1 MIAAMRR
8 TATLLAAALLL
19 PSPLLPPVPALAQPV
34 DDSIGTWRLSCATD
48 CMTDRS
54 TCRMLY
60 ARPVERSEPGR
71 PALALEV
78 VERAGRL
85 VPAVTARN
93 LTMEGAARGL
103 LALSGTA
110 QLRFPPSRLF
120 EMPCDLEGRS
130 LVCVPR
136 PEDRARAEA
145 ELPAAERVLVRMQGL
160 AGTNAEPV
168 ELPLART
175 AEALARLRQ
184 EAPPGTLEPPES
196 PAFDGRDLLQRLF
209 RLFGQ

>member
-1 MIAAMRR
+1 MIAAMRAA
-8 TATLLAAALLL
+8 ATLLAVLL
-19 PSPLLPPVPALAQPV
+19 SVPAAAQV
-34 DDSIGTWRLSCATD
+34 DETIGTWRLSCAVD
-48 CMTDRS
+48 RMTDR
-54 TCRMLY
+54 TACQMLH

-78 VERAGRL
+78 VERGGRL
-85 VPAVTARN
+85 VPAVTSRN
-93 LTMEGAARGL
+93 LTLEGAARGL

-110 QLRFPPSRLF
+110 QLRFPPNRMF

-136 PEDRARAEA
+136 PEDLGRAEA
-145 ELPAAERVLVRMQGL
+145 ELPAADRVLIRMQGL

-175 AEALARLRQ
+175 AEALARLRR
-184 EAPPGTLEPPES
+184 EAPPGSLGAAEPPG

-209 RLFGQ
+209 RMFGQ

>member
-1 MIAAMRR
+1 MIGAMRR
-8 TATLLAAALLL
+8 TATLLSLLVLSSPAAA
-19 PSPLLPPVPALAQPV
+19 QV
-34 DDSIGTWRLSCATD
+34 DEGIGTWRLSCATD
-48 CMTDRS
+48 RMTDRAA
-54 TCRMLY
+54 CQMLH

-78 VERAGRL
+78 MERGGRL

-93 LTMEGAARGL
+93 LTLEGAARGL

-110 QLRFPPSRLF
+110 QLRFPPNRLF
-120 EMPCDLEGRS
+120 EMPCELEGRS
-130 LVCVPR
+130 LVCAPR
-136 PEDRARAEA
+136 PEDLARAEA
-145 ELPAAERVLVRMQGL
+145 ELPAADRALVRMQGL

-175 AEALARLRQ
+175 AEALARLRR
-184 EAPPGTLEPPES
+184 EAPPGALGAVEP
-196 PAFDGRDLLQRLF
+196 PAFDGRDVLQRLL

>member
-8 TATLLAAALLL
+8 TATLFALFLSFPAAA
-19 PSPLLPPVPALAQPV
+19 QM
-34 DDSIGTWRLSCATD
+34 DEGIGTWRLSCATD
-48 CMTDRS
+48 RMTDRAA
-54 TCRMLY
+54 CQMLH

-78 VERAGRL
+78 VERDGRL

-93 LTMEGAARGL
+93 LTLEGAARGL

-110 QLRFPPSRLF
+110 QLRFPPSRF
-120 EMPCDLEGRS
+120 FDMPCALEGRS
-130 LVCVPR
+130 LICAPR
-136 PEDRARAEA
+136 DEDLARAEA
-145 ELPAAERVLVRMQGL
+145 ELPAAERALVRMQGL

-175 AEALARLRQ
+175 PEALARFRR
-184 EAPPGTLEPPES
+184 EAPPGSSGPAEP
-196 PAFDGRDLLQRLF
+196 PAFDGRDLLGRLL

>member
-1 MIAAMRR
+1 MIAGMRR
-8 TATLLAAALLL
+8 TATLLCLLALSAAGPAAAQ
-19 PSPLLPPVPALAQPV
+19 VV
-34 DDSIGTWRLSCATD
+34 DETIGTWRLSCATD
-48 CMTDRS
+48 RMTDR
-54 TCRMLY
+54 TACQMLH

-78 VERAGRL
+78 VERGGRL

-93 LTMEGAARGL
+93 LTLEGAARGL

-110 QLRFPPSRLF
+110 QLRFPPNQLF
-120 EMPCDLEGRS
+120 AMPCELEGRS
-130 LVCVPR
+130 LICAPR
-136 PEDRARAEA
+136 PEELARAEA

-175 AEALARLRQ
+175 AEALARLRR
-184 EAPPGTLEPPES
+184 EAPPGSLGSGEPPAS
-196 PAFDGRDLLQRLF
+196 DGRDMLQRLF
-209 RLFGQ
+209 RMFGQ

>member
-1 MIAAMRR
+1 MIRAMRR
-8 TATLLAAALLL
+8 TATLFAFLLSFPAAA
-19 PSPLLPPVPALAQPV
+19 QV
-34 DDSIGTWRLSCATD
+34 DEGIGTWRLSCATD
-48 CMTDRS
+48 RMTDRAA
-54 TCRMLY
+54 CQMLH

-78 VERAGRL
+78 VERDGRL

-93 LTMEGAARGL
+93 LTLEGAARGL

-110 QLRFPPSRLF
+110 QLRFPPSRF
-120 EMPCDLEGRS
+120 FDMPCALEGRS
-130 LVCVPR
+130 LVCAPR
-136 PEDRARAEA
+136 DEDLARAEA
-145 ELPAAERVLVRMQGL
+145 ELPAAERALVRMQGL

-175 AEALARLRQ
+175 AEALARFRR
-184 EAPPGTLEPPES
+184 EAPPGSAAPAEP
-196 PAFDGRDLLQRLF
+196 PAFDGRDLLGRLL